1 MVANYHVT
9 MLNHN
14 RKVGAIMKDTLLH
27 TPEGVRD
34 IYNTECAVKLL
45 LEKNLHQVLTLHGF
59 RDIQTP
65 SFEFFDIFN
74 QERGTVASKDMY
86 KLFDKEGRTM
96 VLRPDITPS
105 IARCV
110 AKYYKDEEL
119 PIRLCYIGNT
129 YINSTAYQGK
139 LKEVTQLGA
148 ELVNDDS
155 VDADAEMLAITIE
168 CLLQSGLK
176 EFQLEIGNADFFRS
190 LVKEA
195 GFEDEEDI
203 AKLKNL
209 IENKN
214 MFGMEEII
222 MNKNMSKEL
231 EDMFLKLPELFGT
244 LEILD
249 YAKGV
254 SKNPRTIKA
263 IKRLENIY
271 EIMKEYGFEKYI
283 SFDLGMLSKYDYY
296 TGIIFKAYTYKTGE
310 AIVTGGR
317 YDNLVGQFGKN
328 CPAIGLAIV
337 IDNLMLALSRQELL
351 PTIDSSDTLIV
362 YTSKYRKE
370 AIMLANY
377 FRKDGNNVILQ
388 VSKDKMDID
397 GYQSY
402 MNNMNIGGLIYID
415 NDRNLIVMDAAT
427 GKKQTM
433 DIKGFLNNN
442 HEE

>member
-1 MVANYHVT
+1 MND
-9 MLNHN
+9 
-14 RKVGAIMKDTLLH
+14 KLLH

-34 IYNTECAVKLL
+34 IYNTECAIKLL
-45 LEKNLHQVLTLHGF
+45 LQNNLHQVLERYGF

-74 QERGTVASKDMY
+74 QERGTVASRDMY
-86 KLFDKEGRTM
+86 KLFDKEGNTM

-110 AKYYKDEEL
+110 AKYYKDEDL

-168 CLLQSGLK
+168 CLLKSGLK
-176 EFQLEIGNADFFRS
+176 EFQLELGNADF
-190 LVKEA
+190 LKALIKEA
-195 GFEDEEDI
+195 GFEDAEDI
-203 AKLKNL
+203 SKLGDL

-222 MNKNMSKEL
+222 MKKNMTKEL
-231 EDMFLKLPELFGT
+231 EEIFLKLPELFGA
-244 LEILD
+244 LEILE
-249 YAKGV
+249 YAKGAT
-254 SKNPRTIKA
+254 KNTRAIKA
-263 IKRLENIY
+263 INRLEKLY
-271 EIMKEYGFEKYI
+271 DIMTEYGFEKYI

-317 YDNLVGQFGKN
+317 YDNLVGQFGKD

-337 IDNLMLALSRQELL
+337 IDNLILALSRQKLL

-362 YTSKYRKE
+362 YRSDYRKV
-370 AIMLANY
+370 AIGLAGY
-377 FRKDGNNVILQ
+377 FRKDGGNVILQ
-388 VSKDKMDID
+388 LSKDGYSID
-397 GYQSY
+397 DYGPYLK
-402 MNNMNIGGLIYID
+402 NMNIGGLIYID
-415 NDRNLIVMDAAT
+415 NDKDIILMDAES
-427 GKKQTM
+427 GNKQRLS
-433 DIKGFLNNN
+433 INEIIHN
-442 HEE
+442 EQQEV